1 MIRLRFKSVN
11 FFTVIPLLLFPV
23 LVYNVIAWAGTEF
36 ATAEA
41 VRAMMDV
48 EFKRVT
54 MASGADWVITRGA
67 VMLTISLLLLFF
79 EMLKSART
87 DHSAVMNHAFSML
100 VFIICLIEFL
110 MFGAFATSVFF
121 LIMLMSLLDIMA
133 GFMVTISAARRD
145 FGGSGFAD

>member
-1 MIRLRFKSVN
+1 VK
-11 FFTVIPLLLFPV
+11 FFTVIPLLLVPV
-23 LVYNVIAWAGTEF
+23 LIYNVIAWAGTEF
-36 ATAEA
+36 ATAES
-41 VRAMMDV
+41 VRAMMDT
-48 EFKRVT
+48 EFKRIT

-67 VMLTISLLLLFF
+67 VLLTISLILLFF

-87 DHSAVMNHAFSML
+87 DRAAVMNHAFSML
-100 VFIICLIEFL
+100 IFIICLIEFL

-145 FGGSGFAD
+145 FGGDGFAD